1 MTVKVSAPR
10 DVILPPAADIDPFGT
25 CIVALL
31 PRILRLPTLSVPLT
45 LADAV
50 VKNPVKVALPADK
63 LIADTFPVKVALVA
77 VIAFVILKL
86 IADRDPVKKPDVPF
100 KLSVNIIL
108 PT

>member
-1 MTVKVSAPR
+1 M
-10 DVILPPAADIDPFGT
+10 
-25 CIVALL
+25 
-31 PRILRLPTLSVPLT
+31 LRLPALRVPLT
-45 LADAV
+45 FADDAV
-50 VKNPVKVALPADK
+50 YAPDKVALPADK
-63 LIADTFPVKVALVA
+63 LIADTLPVKVALAA